1 MECITHTDSEFGLG
15 QHSLE
20 KRFAMLTR
28 AQLASGIR
36 KIVWNVDIP
45 YQHSSAVSIHVDL
58 GAGNAPRNP
67 FNASRLVATDM
78 HKSFIRP
85 DGVEFV
91 VADLTRPLPFDS
103 NSISSVSAY
112 DVLEHIPRWERVD
125 GEIHFPFI
133 ELMSE
138 IHRCLIPDGLFIAV
152 TPAFPNSEAFQDP
165 THVNIISKGTI
176 RYFAAPEPWA
186 ALTGY
191 GFVGS
196 FQVIAQTWLRG
207 AGPFAADSL
216 VSSFSQQ
223 RKFEKIRTLFR
234 ILNRMLIASRNRKP
248 THLLW
253 VLAKP

>member
-1 MECITHTDSEFGLG
+1 
-15 QHSLE
+15 
-20 KRFAMLTR
+20 MLTR

-58 GAGNAPRNP
+58 GAGNSPRNP
-67 FNASRLVATDM
+67 FNASKLVATDM
-78 HKSFIRP
+78 HKLFMRP

-91 VADLTRPLPFDS
+91 VADLTRVLPFDS
-103 NSISSVSAY
+103 NSISSFSAY
-112 DVLEHIPRWERVD
+112 DVLEHIPRWERID

-138 IHRCLIPDGLFIAV
+138 IHRCLIPGGLFMAV
-152 TPAFPNSEAFQDP
+152 TPAFPNAEAFQDP

-186 ALTGY
+186 TLTGY

-196 FQVIAQTWLRG
+196 FRVIAQTWLRG
-207 AGPFAADSL
+207 AGPFSEESL
-216 VSSFSQQ
+216 LNSYTNQNLKAKLITCCRLLARAV
-223 RKFEKIRTLFR
+223 RAFR
-234 ILNRMLIASRNRKP
+234 VRRP

-253 VLAKP
+253 VLKKNDSR

>member
-1 MECITHTDSEFGLG
+1 
-15 QHSLE
+15 
-20 KRFAMLTR
+20 MLTR
-28 AQLASGIR
+28 AQITSGIR

-58 GAGNAPRNP
+58 GAGNSPRNP
-67 FNASRLVATDM
+67 FSASRLIATDI

-91 VADLTRPLPFDS
+91 IADLTRVLPFSS
-103 NSISSVSAY
+103 NSISSFSAY

-138 IHRCLIPDGLFIAV
+138 IHRCLIPGGLFIAV
-152 TPAFPNSEAFQDP
+152 TPAFPNAEAFQDP

-186 ALTGY
+186 TLTGY

-207 AGPFAADSL
+207 AGPFSETSL
-216 VSSFSQQ
+216 LFKYSEKDLRNKLLILVKLLSRTKKALLNNKSS
-223 RKFEKIRTLFR
+223 
-234 ILNRMLIASRNRKP
+234 
-248 THLLW
+248 HLLW
-253 VLAKP
+253 VLSKNG

>member
-1 MECITHTDSEFGLG
+1 
-15 QHSLE
+15 
-20 KRFAMLTR
+20 MLTR
-28 AQLASGIR
+28 ARIASRIR

-45 YQHSSAVSIHVDL
+45 YQHTSDVSIHVDL
-58 GAGNAPRNP
+58 GAGNSPRNP
-67 FNASRLVATDM
+67 FGAHKFIATDF
-78 HKSFIRP
+78 HRSFMRP

-91 VADLTRPLPFDS
+91 VADLTRVLPFDS
-103 NSISSVSAY
+103 NSISSFSAY

-138 IHRCLIPDGLFIAV
+138 IHRCLIPGGLFIAV

-186 ALTGY
+186 TLTGY

-196 FQVIAQTWLRG
+196 FRVIAQTWLRG
-207 AGPFAADSL
+207 AGPFAAESL
-216 VSSFSQQ
+216 ISSFSHQ
-223 RKFEKIRTLFR
+223 RSSEKIRTLYRF
-234 ILNRMLIASRNRKP
+234 LNRMLIASRNRKP